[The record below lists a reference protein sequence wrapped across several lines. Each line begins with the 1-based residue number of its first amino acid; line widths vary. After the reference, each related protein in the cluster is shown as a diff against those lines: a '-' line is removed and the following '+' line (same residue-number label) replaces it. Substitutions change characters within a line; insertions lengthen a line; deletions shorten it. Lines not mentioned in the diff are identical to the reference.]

1 MDCPGFIAA
10 DGATVAPGAVIDPV
24 SDAKNGRLQN
34 ITLKVFKVRVASFFF
49 RFEIYF
55 RIMLYSQRRFL

>member
-34 ITLKVFKVRVASFFF
+34 ITLKVFKVRVSSFFF